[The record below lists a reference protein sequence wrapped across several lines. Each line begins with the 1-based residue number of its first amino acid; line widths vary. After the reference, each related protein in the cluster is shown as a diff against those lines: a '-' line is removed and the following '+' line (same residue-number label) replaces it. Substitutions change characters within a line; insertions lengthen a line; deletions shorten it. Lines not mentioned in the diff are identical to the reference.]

1 MNGITPSDIA
11 VFSQY
16 FTTFLFILLRTS
28 IIVVLMPVIGGT
40 QIPAQFKIGLAVF
53 VAILLTPVVEVRI
66 VEDQIA
72 MMVVRELFLGIALG
86 LSVRFIFLAVNMG
99 GLFISH
105 TMGLSMGTVFNPE
118 LGHSTHVAEV
128 YGAMLMLFFLVADV
142 HHDLIYVI
150 VKSFELLPG
159 GQVNVLDLI
168 PQMVEMMGK
177 LFVVALKI
185 SAPVFVG
192 ILITYILSGFLYKV
206 APQLNIFFIVMP
218 LNIFLGF
225 MLMAISIP
233 AFEYILGTNFSSIRD
248 EMIRIIMI
256 AKG

>member
-1 MNGITPSDIA
+1 MNEITLNDINTFSD
-11 VFSQY
+11 Y
-16 FTTFLFILLRTS
+16 FASFLFILLRTS
-28 IIVVLMPVIGGT
+28 IIVALLPVIGGS
-40 QIPAQFKIGLAVF
+40 QIPSQFKIGLTVF
-53 VAILLTPVVEVRI
+53 IAILLTPVVKF
-66 VEDQIA
+66 QIIENQMA
-72 MMVVRELFLGIALG
+72 MLVVREIFLGIALG
-86 LSVRFIFLAVNMG
+86 LTVRFIFLAVNMG

-105 TMGLSMGTVFNPE
+105 TMGMSMGTVFNPD

-128 YGAMLMLFFLVADV
+128 YGAILMLYFLVADI
-142 HHDLIYVI
+142 HHDLIFVL

-159 GQVNVLDLI
+159 GQLNILNVI
-168 PQMVEMMGK
+168 PQIVAMMGK

-185 SAPVFVG
+185 AAPVFVG
-192 ILITYILSGFLYKV
+192 VLITYILSGFLYKV

-225 MLMAISIP
+225 MLMAVSIP
-233 AFEYILGTNFSSIRD
+233 AFEYILGVNFSTIRD